1 MRSSKAKTFSLK
13 RLLNPSFWEK
23 LSFSEKKDDFYQK
36 QDFWN
41 LIAEDYDEL
50 EETPFY
56 QFLQTDILEE
66 MERRGALNSSYTFL
80 DVGCGTGNYTIK
92 IADKVSLVYALDY
105 SPSMLNILRK
115 KLEEKRIQ
123 NVLVLEEDWRKYKP
137 DRSFDTV
144 FVSMTPILR
153 DLKEVKRLY
162 KLADKFLILVS
173 WAGLRKNFFL
183 EEIEKKFF
191 KKIKE
196 NNKPGIFLLFNYF
209 YTLGIPGDVKFYE
222 GFLERKT
229 SLERIWKRFKL
240 RLEAKGYKIG
250 PRKEREILKFLESF
264 TKDGKLEVKT
274 KVRIGALFI
283 KKGGRE
289 WKE

>member
-196 NNKPGIFLLFNYF
+196 NKKPGIFLLFNYF

-222 GFLERKT
+222 GFLERKI